1 MALPME
7 GTATVGDDKLEEEP
21 DAVMEVVEVIDM
33 ARVGGKK
40 VD

>member
-1 MALPME
+1 ME
-7 GTATVGDDKLEEEP
+7 GTATVGNDELEEEP
-21 DAVMEVVEVIDM
+21 DAVVEVIDM